1 MAARGASPDCRDRSD
16 QSLKV
21 ADPRAVTLTAWP
33 KVPVLHIEYSANY
46 GARIQESRA
55 WLYPRR
61 PKKCRKMAPGADY
74 ANSIK
79 SVAYAKV
86 GQSIFPYDHCAF
98 WRECPTVSLLPSSP
112 LSPVLS

>member
-1 MAARGASPDCRDRSD
+1 MAARGASPDCRERSA

-61 PKKCRKMAPGADY
+61 PKKCRNMAPRGGLRQV
-74 ANSIK
+74 NKISGLRK
-79 SVAYAKV
+79 SGKIGRA
-86 GQSIFPYDHCAF
+86 SC
-98 WRECPTVSLLPSSP
+98 RERG
-112 LSPVLS
+112 

>member
-1 MAARGASPDCRDRSD
+1 MAARGASPDCRERSD

-46 GARIQESRA
+46 GARIQKSRA

-61 PKKCRKMAPGADY
+61 PKNAGRWCLGADS
-74 ANSIK
+74 AKSTNSMTSEKWDTK
-79 SVAYAKV
+79 SSHMIIMLSDASV
-86 GQSIFPYDHCAF
+86 P
-98 WRECPTVSLLPSSP
+98 P
-112 LSPVLS
+112 LSDQLGRQMAT